1 MIIAIKSLVL
11 LPLNCQMRKKV
22 NIINVL
28 TEATH
33 FRIQY
38 KIVYLKFL
46 KQKEMKKKLITLQMI
61 HDSVKRYLSE

>member
-11 LPLNCQMRKKV
+11 LPLNCQMREKV